1 MPAEYPPASGTVET
15 MDKPQDIA
23 EAFADESECADCAN
37 PAPRRGVLSRFGL
50 ARSQGFE
57 PRDWMTLLVTA
68 FVVATCGVLGVS
80 YVAGQGWHLFDG
92 ATTVLLIIAMTAV
105 FALVF
110 CAAETG
116 LYHVATQCRADGEA
130 ECAGGSS
137 PLDASAAVADAS
149 AGADVDAPAG
159 VAASAT
165 VDAGAASAGDAASA
179 ATADASASLAGA
191 EARSASRRFRLAR
204 LTPSWSAKSIAVFSL
219 VMALF
224 WLPWLIANFPG
235 GTYWDTY
242 YQIFQCYPENH
253 PIAVIPY
260 AECYDNTLTDAYL
273 CDHHPILDTLIYGAF
288 GMASDALTGNWMAG
302 VFAFVCLQGAATI
315 VAFVTA
321 IAYLRRRNC
330 PVVLCFAAYLF
341 FCIMPFVSTWALCM
355 VKDSLFAL
363 VFVPYMIMLFE
374 AVRTR
379 GSSLVSPRAIALFAL
394 LGVLLCLTKKT
405 GLYVVVPA
413 ALIAAWVYRPRGR
426 ARRELARARRL
437 AGGAAVNAGAGGAFS
452 CVGGSAPCEEAAVR
466 AEAGGA
472 AVRQSVTGKDG
483 GSFKPLFRHA
493 HFHRHRRDE
502 ARVSEGGASSFRAR
516 VRSCGASGA
525 AGFLVQAIACVLVM
539 CVVMPAAVFPLLN
552 VAPGGKQE
560 VLGVLFQQTAR
571 HVTYYGNDVTD
582 EEREAI
588 DAVLE
593 YDNLPDQYTFNFQD
607 EVKYRFKLDATNEDL
622 LRYLGVWAAQ
632 GMRHPESYLAS
643 VMSIA
648 GYYLA
653 PCGIVNIRMVTVD
666 THMGDD
672 NRYMLYN
679 PDELDWL
686 RNGLDE
692 AYTIV
697 ARIPGLDI
705 PVLLVTYVFWL
716 PAVLLLAMWRRRL
729 RCGVLF
735 VPIAITVGFC
745 VIAPVYDARYCIPLL
760 YMAPLLVCMVATLVR
775 SGDLGAVARSRSSRQ

>member
-1 MPAEYPPASGTVET
+1 MPAEHPPASGTVET

-23 EAFADESECADCAN
+23 EAFADECECADCAN

-68 FVVATCGVLGVS
+68 LVVATCGVLGVS
-80 YVAGQGWHLFDG
+80 YVAGQGWHLFDD
-92 ATTVLLIIAMTAV
+92 ATTVLLIVVMTAV
-105 FALVF
+105 FALLF
-110 CAAETG
+110 LAAEAG

-204 LTPSWSAKSIAVFSL
+204 LTPAWNAKSIAVFSL

-302 VFAFVCLQGAATI
+302 VFLFVCLQGAATI

-321 IAYLRRRNC
+321 IAYLRCRGC
-330 PVVLCFAAYLF
+330 PVVLCFAAFVF

-363 VFVPYMIMLFE
+363 VFVPYMITLFE

-379 GSSLVSPRAIALFAL
+379 GSSLANPRAVALFVL

-405 GLYVVVPA
+405 GLYVVVPT

-426 ARRELARARRL
+426 ARRAAACAKHASGVPRASEARK
-437 AGGAAVNAGAGGAFS
+437 
-452 CVGGSAPCEEAAVR
+452 
-466 AEAGGA
+466 AEAGDREALAGEARA
-472 AVRQSVTGKDG
+472 AGV
-483 GSFKPLFRHA
+483 SFKPLFRHA
-493 HFHRHRRDE
+493 HFHKHRAAD
-502 ARVSEGGASSFRAR
+502 VSTATSHPAGRLRAR
-516 VRSCGASGA
+516 VRSCGASGT
-525 AGFLVQAIACVLVM
+525 AGFLAQAIACVLVM
-539 CVVMPAAVFPLLN
+539 CVVMPLVVFPLLN

-632 GMRHPESYLAS
+632 GMRHSESYLAS

-697 ARIPGLDI
+697 AHIPGLDI

-716 PAVLLLAMWRRRL
+716 PAVLLLTMWRRRL

-775 SGDLGAVARSRSSRQ
+775 SGDLGAVARSRSSR

>member
-1 MPAEYPPASGTVET
+1 MTQPSRTYADAPADPEASEAGGSLEASGA
-15 MDKPQDIA
+15 PSRQG
-23 EAFADESECADCAN
+23 DCEGSAW
-37 PAPRRGVLSRFGL
+37 RRTLRRFSL
-50 ARSQGFE
+50 LRSQGFE
-57 PRDWMTLLVTA
+57 ARDGATLLAIALTLS
-68 FVVATCGVLGVS
+68 TCGVLGVS
-80 YVAGQGWHLFDG
+80 YVVGQGWRLFDG
-92 ATTVLLIIAMTAV
+92 LTTVPLIAV
-105 FALVF
+105 FTVVFAVLVL
-110 CAAETG
+110 AAESG
-116 LYHVATQCRADGEA
+116 LHFVATRTGASGA
-130 ECAGGSS
+130 SS
-137 PLDASAAVADAS
+137 
-149 AGADVDAPAG
+149 
-159 VAASAT
+159 
-165 VDAGAASAGDAASA
+165 
-179 ATADASASLAGA
+179 TA
-191 EARSASRRFRLAR
+191 RRFRLLRAIRAGR
-204 LTPSWSAKSIAVFSL
+204 LVPKRTAKSIALFSL

-242 YQIFQCYPENH
+242 YQIYQCYPENH

-260 AECYDNTLTDAYL
+260 AECYQNTLTDAYL
-273 CDHHPILDTLIYGAF
+273 CDHHPILDTLIFGAF

-302 VFAFVCLQGAATI
+302 VFLYVCLQGAATI

-321 IAYLRRRNC
+321 IAYLRERGC
-330 PVVLCFAAYLF
+330 PAVLCLVAYVF

-379 GSSLVSPRAIALFAL
+379 GVSLARPRAVVLFAV

-405 GLYVVVPA
+405 GLYVVVPT

-426 ARRELARARRL
+426 ARRGC
-437 AGGAAVNAGAGGAFS
+437 AGCGTAGAG
-452 CVGGSAPCEEAAVR
+452 VR
-466 AEAGGA
+466 
-472 AVRQSVTGKDG
+472 
-483 GSFKPLFRHA
+483 
-493 HFHRHRRDE
+493 
-502 ARVSEGGASSFRAR
+502 
-516 VRSCGASGA
+516 
-525 AGFLVQAIACVLVM
+525 GFLVQAASCLLVM
-539 CVVMPAAVFPLLN
+539 CVIMPAVVFPLLN

-571 HVTYYGNDVTD
+571 YVAYYGDEVTPD
-582 EEREAI
+582 ERAAI

-593 YDNLPDQYTFNFQD
+593 YDNLPDQYTFDFQD
-607 EVKYRFKLDATNEDL
+607 EVKYRFKLGATNEDL
-622 LRYLGVWAAQ
+622 LRYLEVWAAQ
-632 GMRHPESYLAS
+632 GMRRPESYLAS

-686 RNGLDE
+686 RNGMDE
-692 AYTIV
+692 AYNVI
-697 ARIPGLDI
+697 ARIPGIDVPL
-705 PVLLVTYVFWL
+705 LLVTYVFWL
-716 PAVLLLAMWRRRL
+716 PAVLLFAMWRRHL

-735 VPIAITVGFC
+735 VPVLVTIGFC

-760 YMAPLLVCMVATLVR
+760 YLAPLLVCMIAVLLRDAHGLAAYAPHGGVR
-775 SGDLGAVARSRSSRQ
+775 EARCNAES